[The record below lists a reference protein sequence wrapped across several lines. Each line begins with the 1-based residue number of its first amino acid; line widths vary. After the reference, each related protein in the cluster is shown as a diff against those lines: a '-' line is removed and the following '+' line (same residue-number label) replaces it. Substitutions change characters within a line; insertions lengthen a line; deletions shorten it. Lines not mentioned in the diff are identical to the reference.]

1 MLQLMAAD
9 RKKRSNGRETV
20 PEVVPRQSNPQRR
33 KSVQLYR
40 QYVGR
45 SNVFGEPRGAPRQQQ
60 QPSPQGRWPPAKPP
74 GVEERGAIRMFDSG
88 PTPVQ
93 LEWQR
98 QRRARAMSA
107 SGASTTSG
115 FSAGAGGIV
124 QRHAEMRSY
133 LQHCQRVL
141 NARPRVDNS
150 IPASKRMSQSST
162 MVPSTASSSAAR
174 RGSIYAQDGRK
185 RRAKSVPASG
195 ARKMNERRR
204 VVEDNERLLNR
215 LLQIGL
221 RHKTSEREKN
231 FPMKLTKDFCLID
244 R

>member
-9 RKKRSNGRETV
+9 RKKRSNGTETV
-20 PEVVPRQSNPQRR
+20 PE
-33 KSVQLYR
+33 
-40 QYVGR
+40 
-45 SNVFGEPRGAPRQQQ
+45 APRQNNPRRRESGS
-60 QPSPQGRWPPAKPP
+60 PSAAAAAAGEMASAKGPGSGR
-74 GVEERGAIRMFDSG
+74 ERGHPVGRQFAVASRWILRMFDSG

-115 FSAGAGGIV
+115 FSTGAGGIV

-174 RGSIYAQDGRK
+174 RGSNYGQNGRK
-185 RRAKSVPASG
+185 MRAKSVPASG
-195 ARKMNERRR
+195 KNERRR
-204 VVEDNERLLNR
+204 VVEDNERLLKR

-221 RHKTSEREKN
+221 RSPPRYTS
-231 FPMKLTKDFCLID
+231 KLTKAAVGTNLPTQKNF